1 MIDRPKLRLAVALVA
16 AAVTIVGAV
25 PRVLLAAGA
34 VPEALRPFVWSDS
47 LFVYLRGL
55 SGHRLPYV
63 DGPFEYPPLVAA
75 ASAVLSITSQSAL
88 AFVASW
94 AILQGTVAAVAAW
107 LLTSAAPP
115 RRVLAR
121 FALSPQ
127 LLLLG
132 SLNFDLLAVAFLT
145 AALLAAGR
153 DRNGRAAGL
162 IAFGTLSKLFP
173 IVAAPIVIAR
183 ARDKVR
189 VVLILGGMVA
199 AGYAAASL
207 AGPTGGSGPGYYLVG
222 IGANLDSPW
231 GLVTAALRAFGVAN
245 ATVIVTTL
253 SLVGFALT
261 YALGVLP
268 LARAREATVPMGLAV
283 VGLLLW
289 SRLYSPQYSLW
300 LLPLFVL
307 LPLGT
312 RLFALLIA
320 GDLIVFFTVF
330 PLTLVLRSEVDITA
344 TLLLGALAAG
354 VFLRLA
360 ALVGVWRALR
370 GLGAVA

>member
-145 AALLAAGR
+145 AALLAAER